1 VNEGLKYQRNA
12 IHATPRDKN
21 DIFATMLKSD
31 THALRALE
39 PTDSEFLYELENAS
53 EEWWLGATISPLGL
67 ETLKQ
72 FAGGQHDLYR
82 DLQLRLMI
90 TTADGT
96 TVGTVDLYQYEP
108 RNRRAGVGIAI
119 LNRHR
124 KQGHA
129 RAGLALMYDYAFQHL
144 GLHQLWAEIPASNAE
159 TVQLFQ
165 AVGFEQSG
173 HLKDWIWR
181 APHWED
187 AVLVQALMN

>member
-1 VNEGLKYQRNA
+1 
-12 IHATPRDKN
+12 
-21 DIFATMLKSD
+21 MLKTD

-39 PTDSEFLYELENAS
+39 PSDSAFLFQLENAS
-53 EEWWLGATISPLGL
+53 DEWWLGATLAPLGRATL
-67 ETLKQ
+67 EQ
-72 FAGGQHDLYR
+72 YASGQHDLYR

-119 LNRHR
+119 LREYR
-124 KQGHA
+124 RQGHA
-129 RAGLALMYDYAFQHL
+129 RAGLALMRDYAFQHL
-144 GLHQLWAEIPASNAE
+144 GLHQVWAEIPACNAE
-159 TVQLFQ
+159 TIQLFE
-165 AVGFEQSG
+165 AEGFEQSG

-187 AVLVQALMN
+187 AVLVQARNL